1 MVCSCRRAVEGHHSR
16 VHILDGTRERKQAGT
31 PGRPPAREYR
41 HKTLLQKQ
49 VALRCK
55 NISRRTRSVAFV
67 IPPKKKNTGKLLLVF
82 HHTDTSLYFLSL
94 ALALSIH
101 NKLNLFLFEMHWAAE
116 VMQTYT
122 CPRVFQW
129 SSADSGSNTVT
140 GRAPSGMTQGYI
152 FEIHRTQTSI
162 SQMCH

>member
-55 NISRRTRSVAFV
+55 NISRRTRSLAYML
-67 IPPKKKNTGKLLLVF
+67 PPKKKNTGKL
-82 HHTDTSLYFLSL
+82 
-94 ALALSIH
+94 
-101 NKLNLFLFEMHWAAE
+101 LFEMHWAAE

>member
-49 VALRCK
+49 VAPRCK
-55 NISRRTRSVAFV
+55 NVSRRTRSLAYLL
-67 IPPKKKNTGKLLLVF
+67 PSKKKNTGKL
-82 HHTDTSLYFLSL
+82 
-94 ALALSIH
+94 
-101 NKLNLFLFEMHWAAE
+101 LFEMHWAAE